1 MDESDPLVRP
11 SRATARFCGLRP
23 QQRCIAT
30 LTGVRP
36 QGVSILP
43 FVAPDVEDDAFGRIR
58 EQYPPIVTTGQ
69 VAELLDINPRTVL
82 MMAADGRL
90 PASRLPG
97 SRKFHFFLEDV
108 LKALRQHMVRPGETT
123 LTEADLAEAE
133 EAEEAEVVAPVKKKA
148 AATRSRRPTAKGGRA
163 SGRGS

>member
-1 MDESDPLVRP
+1 MDRSDGLVRP
-11 SRATARFCGLRP
+11 SRAFQGFCDHLPKRE
-23 QQRCIAT
+23 QIEVVDWCS
-30 LTGVRP
+30 P

-43 FVAPDVEDDAFGRIR
+43 IMAPDVEDDAFGRIR
-58 EQYPPIVTTGQ
+58 DQYPPIVTTAQ

-123 LTEADLAEAE
+123 LTEADVAEAE
-133 EAEEAEVVAPVKKKA
+133 DDVVVPVKNKA
-148 AATRSRRPTAKGGRA
+148 AATRARRPTAKGGRA
-163 SGRGS
+163 SG

>member
-1 MDESDPLVRP
+1 M
-11 SRATARFCGLRP
+11 
-23 QQRCIAT
+23 
-30 LTGVRP
+30 
-36 QGVSILP
+36 
-43 FVAPDVEDDAFGRIR
+43 APDVEDDAFGRIR
-58 EQYPPIVTTGQ
+58 DQYPPIVTTAQ

-133 EAEEAEVVAPVKKKA
+133 EPEPVAPVKKKA
-148 AATRSRRPTAKGGRA
+148 AATRTRVATSSKGRQRRG
-163 SGRGS
+163 

>member
-1 MDESDPLVRP
+1 MVDWCP
-11 SRATARFCGLRP
+11 
-23 QQRCIAT
+23 
-30 LTGVRP
+30 P

-43 FVAPDVEDDAFGRIR
+43 VVAPDVEDDAFGRIR
-58 EQYPPIVTTGQ
+58 DQYPPIVTTAQ

-123 LTEADLAEAE
+123 LTEADLE
-133 EAEEAEVVAPVKKKA
+133 EVEVAQVVAPTKKKV
-148 AATRSRRPTAKGGRA
+148 ATTTRTRRPTAKGGRA
-163 SGRGS
+163 SG

>member
-1 MDESDPLVRP
+1 M
-11 SRATARFCGLRP
+11 
-23 QQRCIAT
+23 
-30 LTGVRP
+30 
-36 QGVSILP
+36 
-43 FVAPDVEDDAFGRIR
+43 EDDAFGRIR
-58 EQYPPIVTTGQ
+58 DQYPPIVTTAQ

-123 LTEADLAEAE
+123 LTEDDLAEVDE
-133 EAEEAEVVAPVKKKA
+133 PEPVAPVKKKA
-148 AATRSRRPTAKGGRA
+148 AATRTRATSSKGRQT
-163 SGRGS
+163 RG

>member
-1 MDESDPLVRP
+1 VTVWS
-11 SRATARFCGLRP
+11 SRQGLSQGFCSYSPKREHIEVVDW
-23 QQRCIAT
+23 CS
-30 LTGVRP
+30 P

-43 FVAPDVEDDAFGRIR
+43 VVAPDVEDDAFGRIR
-58 EQYPPIVTTGQ
+58 DQYPPIVTTAQ

-108 LKALRQHMVRPGETT
+108 LKALRQHMVKPGETT
-123 LTEADLAEAE
+123 LTEADIAEAE
-133 EAEEAEVVAPVKKKA
+133 DVDAVAPVKKKA
-148 AATRSRRPTAKGGRA
+148 AATRTRRPTAKGGRA
-163 SGRGS
+163 SG

>member
-1 MDESDPLVRP
+1 MS
-11 SRATARFCGLRP
+11 
-23 QQRCIAT
+23 T
-30 LTGVRP
+30 LAGVAFD
-36 QGVSILP
+36 L
-43 FVAPDVEDDAFGRIR
+43 EDDAFGRIR
-58 EQYPPIVTTGQ
+58 EQYPPIVTTAQ

-123 LTEADLAEAE
+123 LTEADLEAAEA
-133 EAEEAEVVAPVKKKA
+133 APPARKKA
-148 AATRSRRPTAKGGRA
+148 AATRARRPTAKGSRA
-163 SGRGS
+163 SG

>member
-1 MDESDPLVRP
+1 M
-11 SRATARFCGLRP
+11 
-23 QQRCIAT
+23 
-30 LTGVRP
+30 TGWSGRQALSKLFVIILGRERTVEVVDWCSP

-43 FVAPDVEDDAFGRIR
+43 VVAPDVEDDAFGRIR
-58 EQYPPIVTTGQ
+58 DQYPPIVTTAQ

-108 LKALRQHMVRPGETT
+108 LKALRQHMVKPGETA
-123 LTEADLAEAE
+123 LTDADLAEAE
-133 EAEEAEVVAPVKKKA
+133 DVDVVAPVKKKA
-148 AATRSRRPTAKGGRA
+148 AATRTRRPTAKDRRA
-163 SGRGS
+163 SG